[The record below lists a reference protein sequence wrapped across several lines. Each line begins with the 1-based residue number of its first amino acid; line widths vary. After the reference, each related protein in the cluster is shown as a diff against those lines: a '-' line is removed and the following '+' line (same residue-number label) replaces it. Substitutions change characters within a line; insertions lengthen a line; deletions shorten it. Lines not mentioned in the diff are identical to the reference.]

1 MRGSRRSAVARIEST
16 IQDVSSA
23 QTQLLQLQSVLLKE
37 VRLNQDR
44 PPAYTDT
51 TNKVSLESAVHAAD
65 DPNMTRKLPQLGIQ
79 HTESTNTSTS
89 VAKAIQKP
97 ASSQKYCA
105 AWCSCQCHKRQSLKT
120 AKLVQ
125 NVFGTLSVSWSGI
138 PKLAKT
144 CDQHACRRRSDPT
157 LSVTYRFPQALVQR
171 VMCLSMSYASM
182 CGPELRVRLP
192 RVVDWTSPV
201 WRPAIDGDVT
211 TMRALFEKG
220 EASPWDVNP
229 IGGSILHVRFLSRSP
244 SLNGVIY

>member
-1 MRGSRRSAVARIEST
+1 
-16 IQDVSSA
+16 
-23 QTQLLQLQSVLLKE
+23 
-37 VRLNQDR
+37 
-44 PPAYTDT
+44 
-51 TNKVSLESAVHAAD
+51 
-65 DPNMTRKLPQLGIQ
+65 MTRNPPRLDIQ
-79 HTESTNTSTS
+79 QTDSTNTVTL
-89 VAKAIQKP
+89 VAKAIKQP

-105 AWCSCQCHKRQSLKT
+105 AWCSCQCHKRQSLKS

-125 NVFGTLSVSWSGI
+125 NVFGSLSVSWSGI
-138 PKLAKT
+138 PKLVKA

-171 VMCLSMSYASM
+171 VMCLSMSYATM

-201 WRPAIDGDVT
+201 WRPAIDGDVA

-229 IGGSILHVRFLSRSP
+229 MGGSILHVSLLGPLPSP
-244 SLNGVIY
+244 SFAILGILKPFCSTLQITSMQKSVAYC